1 MSDNTPHP
9 SPPAGANAGPTKP
22 AADQRRII
30 TDRLPVPPRRS
41 RTSATP
47 TSSASSRRIRWVVG
61 SIIALVVIVG
71 GVLLYAQNAAQKEE
85 QKRVAEKR
93 MWDQRFALH
102 QLAQDVDSS
111 SSQLVEA
118 ERMVKALTILSKA
131 APMEFTFLR
140 RFGDLS
146 DHTYEAI
153 LNGTRP
159 CVLRVDDERL
169 IQTRDFNLKYF
180 TGKAVLMGEKPYR
193 TNGGDRKYSD
203 TYEAVGGD
211 VDAQLANA
219 KKELDSIAAKH
230 AELRQRLDAEK
241 AKSAAMP

>member
-1 MSDNTPHP
+1 MSDPNHIE
-9 SPPAGANAGPTKP
+9 SPPAGANAGPMKL

-30 TDRLPVPPRRS
+30 TDRLPVPLRRS
-41 RTSATP
+41 RTSAAP
-47 TSSASSRRIRWVVG
+47 ASSASGRRTRLIVG
-61 SIIALVVIVG
+61 GIIALVVIGG
-71 GVLLYAQNAAQKEE
+71 GVLLYVQDAAQKGE
-85 QKRVAEKR
+85 QKRAAEKL

-102 QLAQDVDSS
+102 QLAQDVDSTN
-111 SSQLVEA
+111 SQLVEA

-131 APMEFTFLR
+131 EPMEFTFLR
-140 RFGDLS
+140 RFGELS

-159 CVLRVDDERL
+159 CVLRVHDERL
-169 IQTRDFNLKYF
+169 IQTRDFSLKYF

-193 TNGGDRKYSD
+193 TKGGDRKYSD

-219 KKELDSIAAKH
+219 MKERDSLAAKH
-230 AELRQRLDAEK
+230 AELRQRLEAEK